1 MRNTLFPNGV
11 PAMPVIRS
19 RLDNTS
25 SVSWLR
31 KVASSSAQA
40 QQLIRVYA
48 QILRQSGVD
57 NRPLIS
63 GVTNVC
69 ADRWSRPDE
78 PLYRL
83 EPGPLVSHITTTLD
97 MFPEQ
102 KHYQCFVPSSNLLD
116 AIGWGLRPH
125 STIQNSMSPTPVL
138 TKPFGSFMTVHEFQV
153 SIQFLLLSLRRGPE
167 VGKPTPATFSNT

>member
-1 MRNTLFPNGV
+1 
-11 PAMPVIRS
+11 MPVIRS

-83 EPGPLVSHITTTLD
+83 EPGSLVSHITTTLD

-102 KHYQCFVPSSNLLD
+102 KHHQCFVPSSNLLD